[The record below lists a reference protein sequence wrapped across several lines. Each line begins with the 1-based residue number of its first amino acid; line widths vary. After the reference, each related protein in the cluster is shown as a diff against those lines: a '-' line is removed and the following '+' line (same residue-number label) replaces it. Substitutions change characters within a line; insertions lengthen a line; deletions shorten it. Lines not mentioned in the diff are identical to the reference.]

1 MALQCF
7 ILLLIFLSKCLGHTE
22 LIYTA
27 KEEVKLFCRTNTW
40 QISTESDNNIDVN
53 CTVECVHG
61 EPLKLNNNLKSCSNK
76 HSDKVGEKCPLIAS
90 SGFFRCVTALDSGFL
105 FPFKPSPNTVTSYI
119 VATANEEM
127 TTKSEERSSVE
138 LTEGEEILLNC
149 SVIFT
154 EEYNS
159 RDFVVYWIKTIEKN
173 SNCVYSY
180 DFDTDTAIKYNHH
193 CNVQEELL
201 SRISNQ
207 NEGQNRNIH
216 NIRISNVTESDAGQY
231 LCALQMHTNNKT
243 KGMWK
248 IINNITVSVPKDKAS
263 EIAANS
269 ADSTALYATIPILLA
284 LALVTVGFIWK
295 KIKTSPGSQAVE
307 LQSRNQNG
315 DDTED
320 TADMECSP
328 YAVGSGEEEIK
339 FRSKQDTLKQE
350 AQEKSTDIYSVVKE
364 NDLYEPGA

>member
-1 MALQCF
+1 MALRGF

-22 LIYTA
+22 FIYTA
-27 KEEVKLFCRTNTW
+27 KDEVKLFCRTNTW
-40 QISTESDNNIDVN
+40 QISTESNNIIDVT

-61 EPLKLNNNLKSCSNK
+61 EPLKLNNTLKSCPNK
-76 HSDKVGEKCPLIAS
+76 DSDKAGEKCPLIAR

-138 LTEGEEILLNC
+138 LTVGEEILLNC

-154 EEYNS
+154 EGYNNK
-159 RDFVVYWIKTIEKN
+159 DFVVYWIKTIEKN
-173 SNCVYSY
+173 STCVYSY
-180 DFDTDTAIKYNHH
+180 DFDIHNGITYNHH

-207 NEGQNRNIH
+207 TEGQNNTIH

-231 LCALQMHTNNKT
+231 LCALQVHTNDKT

-248 IINNITVSVPKDKAS
+248 IINNITVSVHKGKGS
-263 EIAANS
+263 EIAANR
-269 ADSTALYATIPILLA
+269 T
-284 LALVTVGFIWK
+284 
-295 KIKTSPGSQAVE
+295 GSQAIE
-307 LQSRNQNG
+307 LQ
-315 DDTED
+315 
-320 TADMECSP
+320 
-328 YAVGSGEEEIK
+328 
-339 FRSKQDTLKQE
+339 
-350 AQEKSTDIYSVVKE
+350 
-364 NDLYEPGA
+364 